1 MWGGVFYLTNDA
13 LLTIEDDFVATSNY
27 AERDGGVFSLYKGA
41 YVKAYA
47 GTFKSNSA
55 NEKGGIFN
63 IERDGHIHLQ
73 GCVFLN
79 SGITPAFSNVDE
91 GKTVNIESDMAAQG
105 ESRWD
110 FLEHW
115 LANLCYKKK

>member
-1 MWGGVFYLTNDA
+1 MWGGVFYLTTGA

-27 AERDGGVFSLYKGA
+27 AAKNGGVFSLYMGA
-41 YVKAYA
+41 YVKASG

-55 NEKGGIFN
+55 NGKGGIFN

-73 GCVFLN
+73 ECVFLN
-79 SGITPAFSNVDE
+79 SGITPAFSNADE
-91 GKTVNIESDMAAQG
+91 SKTVNIESDMAAQG
-105 ESRWD
+105 ESHSD
-110 FLEHW
+110 LLEHR